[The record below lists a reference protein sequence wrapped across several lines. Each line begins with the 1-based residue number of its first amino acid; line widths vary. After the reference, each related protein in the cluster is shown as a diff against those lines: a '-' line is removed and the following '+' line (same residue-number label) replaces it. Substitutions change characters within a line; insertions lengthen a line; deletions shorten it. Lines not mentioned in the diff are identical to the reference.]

1 MKSSI
6 KSRVLLL
13 LAIAVGFAGVYS
25 LKSTAGINLFENFS
39 LSSHFP
45 FRYLRS
51 EDVLHPEP
59 LSLILDESFNVA
71 PIFFRTW
78 STRVQRS
85 AGEDVPHYEALG
97 VNGSRCMIIRS
108 DTDSWWNISHRY
120 LVSVRP
126 GDVLRVTAQVWNGS
140 DSGRAGL
147 EVAAYDEKRNVI
159 KWNYWGKRSDARS
172 RFETITMQFSIPAE
186 VSFIRLRLAGRG
198 RGEFRFDDIRFEL
211 IDARAS
217 AAS

>member
-6 KSRVLLL
+6 KSRALLL
-13 LAIAVGFAGVYS
+13 LAIAVCFAGVYA
-25 LKSTAGINLFENFS
+25 LKSAAGINLFKNFS

-51 EDVLHPEP
+51 EDVLYPTP
-59 LSLILDESFNVA
+59 LSLILDESFNSA
-71 PIFFRTW
+71 PVLFRTW
-78 STRVQRS
+78 STTVQRS
-85 AGEDVPHYEALG
+85 AGDDAPHYETLG
-97 VNGSRCMIIRS
+97 VNGSRCMVIRN
-108 DTDSWWNISHRY
+108 DADSWWNISHRY
-120 LVSVRP
+120 LVAVKP

-140 DSGRAGL
+140 DSGRAGI
-147 EVAAYDEKRNVI
+147 EVAAYDEKKNVI
-159 KWNYWGKRSDARS
+159 KWNYWGKRSDTRS
-172 RFETITMQFSIPAE
+172 QFETITLQFSIPAE

>member
-6 KSRVLLL
+6 KSRALLL
-13 LAIAVGFAGVYS
+13 LAIAACFVGVYS
-25 LKSTAGINLFENFS
+25 LKSAAGINLFENFS

-45 FRYLRS
+45 FRFLRW
-51 EDVLHPEP
+51 EAMLYPEP
-59 LSLILDESFNVA
+59 PSLILDESFNVA
-71 PIFFRTW
+71 PILFRTW
-78 STRVQRS
+78 STRIQTS
-85 AGEDVPHYEALG
+85 AGEDIPYYEALG
-97 VNGSRCMIIRS
+97 INGSRCMVIRS
-108 DTDSWWNISHRY
+108 DADSWWNISHRY
-120 LVSVRP
+120 RVAVKP

-147 EVAAYDEKRNVI
+147 EVATYDEKRNVI
-159 KWNYWGKRSDARS
+159 KWNYWSTRSVTRS
-172 RFETITMQFSIPAE
+172 RFETITLQFSIPAE

-211 IDARAS
+211 VDARAS

>member
-85 AGEDVPHYEALG
+85 AGDDVPHYEALG

-120 LVSVRP
+120 LVSVKQ
-126 GDVLRVTAQVWNGS
+126 GEVLRVTAQVWNGS

-147 EVAAYDEKRNVI
+147 EVAAYD
-159 KWNYWGKRSDARS
+159 
-172 RFETITMQFSIPAE
+172 
-186 VSFIRLRLAGRG
+186 
-198 RGEFRFDDIRFEL
+198 
-211 IDARAS
+211 
-217 AAS
+217 